1 MTPHDEAAAIL
12 NHYFAQLARAAGL
25 RWSDRNQADIER
37 ATQLL
42 CQAEAP
48 AGDEIPPYRPV
59 VSERQT
65 LVLDR
70 DELASG
76 DYGDP
81 QFKRWRREKQEQ
93 ERATQRMLER
103 EERAR

>member
-1 MTPHDEAAAIL
+1 MPHPLDESAAIF

-42 CQAEAP
+42 SQADA
-48 AGDEIPPYRPV
+48 AVDDEIPPYQPI
-59 VSERQT
+59 VSDRRT

-70 DELASG
+70 DSS
-76 DYGDP
+76 GDP
-81 QFKRWRREKQEQ
+81 QFERWRARRRAEED
-93 ERATQRMLER
+93 EAATQRMFDRER
-103 EERAR
+103 GAR